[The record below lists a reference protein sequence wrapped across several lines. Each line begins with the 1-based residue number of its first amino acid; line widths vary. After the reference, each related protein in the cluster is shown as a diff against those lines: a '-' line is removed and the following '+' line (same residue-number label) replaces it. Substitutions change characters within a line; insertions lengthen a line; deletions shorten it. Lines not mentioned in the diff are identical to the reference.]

1 LGSEPGIRTDHK
13 GHAVIVSLEC
23 AGATSKAL
31 AELARAEAERYRA
44 RTHERR
50 SAAVLWAA
58 LVTTPTPDAARL
70 ALAEFP
76 DPRTVADA
84 AGLLDRLTGR
94 PCAVAWDGKR
104 GTYTCGTC
112 GAVARPRVANTDP
125 MTRTRARRPME
136 HGWR

>member
-1 LGSEPGIRTDHK
+1 MVSFECSGVMSE
-13 GHAVIVSLEC
+13 
-23 AGATSKAL
+23 AL
-31 AELARAEAERYRA
+31 AELARTEAERYRP

-84 AGLLDRLTGR
+84 ASLLDRLTAR
-94 PCAVAWDGKR
+94 PCAVAWDGER
-104 GTYTCGTC
+104 GTYVCEHC
-112 GAVARPRVANTDP
+112 GAVAQRDVASPTP
-125 MTRTRARRPME
+125 
-136 HGWR
+136 